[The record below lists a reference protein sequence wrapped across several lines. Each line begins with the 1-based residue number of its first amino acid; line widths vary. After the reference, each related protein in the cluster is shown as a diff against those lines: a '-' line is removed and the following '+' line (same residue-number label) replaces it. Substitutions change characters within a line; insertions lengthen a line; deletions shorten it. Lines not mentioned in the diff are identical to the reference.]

1 MARIDYNSQ
10 NRLYQYRMLD
20 VAKTI
25 SERYPDIDHV
35 DVEVCL
41 EFKTAVCPTTP
52 REHKFTMEPNHKIHL
67 YYDCPNRDCTGSGFD
82 LTTVLEDCLRSKK
95 EVTGTI
101 RCNGKEDAK
110 YAHASGCS
118 CMTTCTYRMILVVSD

>member
-1 MARIDYNSQ
+1 MITKEKRVSCAKLTYANDYEKGRMFFPFNKESIEANVPDGVMPGNYRIGCLRKSGY
-10 NRLYQYRMLD
+10 
-20 VAKTI
+20 
-25 SERYPDIDHV
+25 HV
-35 DVEVCL
+35 
-41 EFKTAVCPTTP
+41 
-52 REHKFTMEPNHKIHL
+52 I
-67 YYDCPNRDCTGSGFD
+67 YCPNRDCTGSGFD

-118 CMTTCTYRMILVVSD
+118 CMTTCTYKMIPVVK